1 MVLVPITSEVS
12 GDYRAGV
19 LSWERYLMAANKSP
33 NTLRIYMT
41 TVKALSAF
49 LVSQGMPTR
58 PDLITGEH
66 VREYL
71 AGIPTPATRRLRFQT
86 LRTFFSY
93 LVREGEITKS
103 PMTNVAAPQ
112 VPDDEAGR
120 TFVSPEALDKML
132 ATCKRSRPPSYIDR
146 RDLALLLLLRHSGL
160 RRSEAAHLLLA
171 DIQPDD
177 GELLVR
183 KGKGAK
189 DRRSMFTRDTSAAL
203 LRYIE
208 RRRDA
213 MRGKPDH
220 GMLFVSENGRSM
232 TGDGIGAIVY
242 RRAKLAGVGSVS
254 AHELRH
260 LFADTQKRA
269 GMSDESLMD
278 LGGWSDAK
286 ILGRYGRALRH
297 ERSREEYRRLND
309 K

>member
-1 MVLVPITSEVS
+1 MS
-12 GDYRAGV
+12 
-19 LSWERYLMAANKSP
+19 ANKSP
-33 NTLRIYMT
+33 NTLRIYMA
-41 TVKALSAF
+41 TVKALAAF
-49 LVSQGMPTR
+49 LISQGMPTR

-66 VREYL
+66 IREYL
-71 AGIPTPATRRLRFQT
+71 SGIPTPATRRLRYQT
-86 LRTFFSY
+86 LRTFFGY

-132 ATCKRSRPPSYIDR
+132 ATCRRSRPPSFIDR

-160 RRSEAAHLLLA
+160 RRSEAANLLMTDVLA
-171 DIQPDD
+171 DEGTLI
-177 GELLVR
+177 VR

-189 DRRSMFTRDTSAAL
+189 DRLSAFNRDTSAAL

-208 RRRDA
+208 RRRDVV
-213 MRGKPDH
+213 RGKPDH
-220 GMLFVSENGRSM
+220 GRLFVSENGRSM
-232 TGDGIGAIVY
+232 TGDGIGAIVI

-260 LFADTQKRA
+260 LFADQLKRA
-269 GMSDESLMD
+269 GASDETLMS
-278 LGGWSDAK
+278 LGGWADAK
-286 ILGRYGRALRH
+286 IVGRYGRSLRRERAL
-297 ERSREEYRRLND
+297 EEYRRLTD